1 MANNYWANRLD
12 ETTLKMMDVGTS
24 EIENELIRLYLLAA
38 DNTIKDM
45 ELLYS
50 KLVEER
56 ADGKIRPNDFYRYD
70 RYYNMLNNLN
80 NELTK
85 LGSKEVR
92 LLYDKLEW
100 MYQVVE
106 DKITEISPHFI
117 SASQVGNGRMEEVV
131 KSIWCADGKHFS
143 DRV

>member
-1 MANNYWANRLD
+1 
-12 ETTLKMMDVGTS
+12 
-24 EIENELIRLYLLAA
+24 
-38 DNTIKDM
+38 
-45 ELLYS
+45 
-50 KLVEER
+50 
-56 ADGKIRPNDFYRYD
+56 
-70 RYYNMLNNLN
+70 
-80 NELTK
+80 
-85 LGSKEVR
+85 
-92 LLYDKLEW
+92 